1 MHYSNPVDRL
11 IGRMEAELGYATVEE
26 MLRTDLHDFLEQIEH
41 GLFPKNLPVQRL
53 AGRFFSWK

>member
-1 MHYSNPVDRL
+1 
-11 IGRMEAELGYATVEE
+11 MEAELGYATVEE